1 MKKSKADTQS
11 RGRLKHYTVIAI
23 ESLSYTAIIHGKDAA
38 AAEEK
43 AAQLWESNSE
53 LEVFHFH
60 DNVFEGFYVV
70 EDSP

>member
-1 MKKSKADTQS
+1 MTKSKTTTKS
-11 RGRLKHYTVIAI
+11 RGRLKRYTVMAV
-23 ESLSYTAIIHGKDAA
+23 ESLSYTAVIHAKDPV

-60 DNVFEGFYVV
+60 DNVFEGFYVD